1 MRDLRGKYGDSLIV
15 GGLAHPHPGEMR
27 KKSKSRARMEARTS
41 IRPTASTEARTSP
54 SWVHKILARRE
65 ASVKKS
71 KRERRNV
78 DA

>member
-41 IRPTASTEARTSP
+41 IRPEARTSP
-54 SWVHKILARRE
+54 SWVHKILTRRE